1 MFFFVVRSSVRE
13 RIILVIVV
21 IDLTTKHTELSTVTQ
36 IVTEILRHR
45 DTQDATNPAGKEGSI
60 MR

>member
-1 MFFFVVRSSVRE
+1 MRE

-60 MR
+60 IR